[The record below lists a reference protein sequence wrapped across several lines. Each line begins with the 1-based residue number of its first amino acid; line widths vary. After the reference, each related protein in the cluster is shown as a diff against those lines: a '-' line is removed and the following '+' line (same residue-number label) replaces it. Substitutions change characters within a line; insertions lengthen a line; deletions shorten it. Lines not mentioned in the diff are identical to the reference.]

1 MDRLQHWLEDLES
14 PTCPNCGTEMRLCC
28 SELIRFVPATNLL
41 LFNCP
46 TCRLFAESE
55 TVDEHVCAP
64 PEKLALTPANRS
76 NLCSAST
83 SGFMRK
89 EG

>member
-14 PTCPNCGTEMRLCC
+14 PTCPNCGIEMRLCC
-28 SELIRFVPATNLL
+28 AKLIRFVPATNLL

-55 TVDEHVCAP
+55 TVDAQVSVP
-64 PEKLALTPANRS
+64 PGKL
-76 NLCSAST
+76 AST
-83 SGFMRK
+83 SLRFFP
-89 EG
+89 

>member
-41 LFNCP
+41 LFKARP
-46 TCRLFAESE
+46 G
-55 TVDEHVCAP
+55 H
-64 PEKLALTPANRS
+64 ALP
-76 NLCSAST
+76 ST
-83 SGFMRK
+83 SSQLLGYRRWPSP
-89 EG
+89 GYTS

>member
-14 PTCPNCGTEMRLCC
+14 PTCPNCGIEMRLCC

-55 TVDEHVCAP
+55 TVDEQVCVP
-64 PEKLALTPANRS
+64 PGKLALTPANRS